1 MISVFQ
7 KVCTGMD
14 VFKDLVDGYSLM
26 VHIILAGGKNLMLL
40 DMVLEMLSQKKMKE
54 CEKVY
59 GKETDLLK
67 VT

>member
-1 MISVFQ
+1 MILVFQ

-14 VFKDLVDGYSLM
+14 VFKDLEDGYSLM